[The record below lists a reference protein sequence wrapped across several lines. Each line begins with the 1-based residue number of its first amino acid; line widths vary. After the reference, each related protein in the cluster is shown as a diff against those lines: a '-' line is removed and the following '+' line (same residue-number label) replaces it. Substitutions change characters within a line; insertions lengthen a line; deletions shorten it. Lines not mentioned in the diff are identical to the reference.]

1 MEKTNV
7 IRQLDA
13 KKVAY
18 KAHDFS
24 DAGVISALDVAA
36 YLNLDPKMV
45 FKTLVTVSKNKKYYV
60 FVLPATKELDLKK
73 AAKAVNEKSIDML
86 PSKELLGLT
95 GYIHGGCS
103 PVGMKKFFPTTFD
116 ESVNSLEVVAF
127 SAGKVGYNVEVAV
140 KDIAKLFKY
149 QTADITKE
157 IE

>member
-127 SAGKVGYNVEVAV
+127 SACKVGYNVEVAV
-140 KDIAKLFKY
+140 KDIGKLFKY